1 MIEAKD
7 ATKTDEVHR
16 LLKRQLRKSGLGSD
30 PVLQSN
36 ETVRTFVKLVNRV
49 YADNDQD
56 RYLMERAMTLS
67 SQELRELAEK
77 NAERDQLQAV
87 LRSMGDGVCVLS
99 PEGHFVITNRAADEL
114 INDGESLIGK
124 RLSRVFRLPLE
135 TEEAFNASIAEGT
148 PLRVEDVDVRL
159 ANEKTLPVGFVLTPV
174 QRGEELGGHVLV
186 FRDIRTRRIRDSELR
201 EAKEAAE
208 IASKAKGEFL
218 ANMSHEIRTPINGVL
233 GMTQLLADTSLTDEQ
248 SGFLEMIDMSSQSL
262 LRVINDILDFSK
274 IEAGKLELSPRK
286 FALLEAVD
294 ETLRV
299 FAPHAERKD
308 VELVGRVAS
317 DVPNALVGDD
327 GRIRQVL
334 SNLMTNAVKF
344 TESGEVKLAVSVD
357 EQAGDT
363 ALLRF
368 SVVDTGIGIQ
378 EEDRG
383 RLFRAFSQIDSSSS
397 RQFGGTGLG
406 LSICQKLVSML
417 GGEIGFESVPG
428 QGSTFWFTA
437 RMRVEEEQ
445 PKVDSALTGY
455 LALVID
461 DNEASRQSLVNELS
475 MLGVEAVATSSG
487 DRGLE
492 ILSAARKRGRFYDLV
507 VVDYQMPGTDGLEV
521 LSVIGS
527 DNQLKQKTKAI
538 LLGSATQRGLV
549 EAGRKAGA
557 EGVVTKPVTRSKLRS
572 QLGTVFGVA
581 LESRSSATGRMRR
594 FGQKRVGTDAR
605 VLVVEDNMINREV
618 VKSLLGNLGYEPVL
632 VNDGQEAVDALM
644 GANYDIVFMDCQ
656 MPKLDGYDATR
667 EIRRREGSVRHTP
680 IVAMTAHA
688 MVGDRD
694 KCLAAGMDDYLTKPV
709 KLEELQGAIDRWVD
723 GEGKAAKT
731 EAAAPAVSSSSSAD
745 SSAKSSTTNSPTAT
759 PRVEKPATPAA
770 PVVASVPKP
779 SLPSGATA
787 LGAAATPALP
797 TALRATAAPALPAA
811 HRSAASPAPGVVST
825 KPTTPIA
832 TASTAG
838 ASTAVPAARMRPGNG
853 LNEESIEALNRLV
866 ESAQPATVRRLLD
879 LFDEQAL
886 VLLTSLRGAAESREG
901 AALANFA
908 HTLKGACA
916 NFGAVQLMEMCDV
929 LTTRGRSE
937 NFDGISESLVS
948 LESELK
954 RVVAGLS
961 HYRKTLN
968 D

>member
-7 ATKTDEVHR
+7 ATKADEVHR

-30 PVLQSN
+30 PALQNN
-36 ETVRTFVKLVNRV
+36 EAVRMFVKLVNRV

-114 INDGESLIGK
+114 LNDGESLIGQ

-186 FRDIRTRRIRDSELR
+186 FRDIRTRRTRDSELR

-286 FALLEAVD
+286 FALLDAAD

-299 FAPHAERKD
+299 FAPHAERKN

-317 DVPNALVGDD
+317 DVPSGLFGDD

-357 EQAGDT
+357 ERAGDT

-406 LSICQKLVSML
+406 LSICQKLVGML

-437 RMRVEEEQ
+437 RLRVEEEQ
-445 PKVDSALTGY
+445 PKVDSPLTGY

-492 ILSAARKRGRFYDLV
+492 ILSAARKRGRFYDFV

-527 DNQLKQKTKAI
+527 DSQLKQKTKAI
-538 LLGSATQRGLV
+538 LLGSATQRGLS
-549 EAGRKAGA
+549 EAARKAGA
-557 EGVVTKPVTRSKLRS
+557 EGVVTKPVTRSMLRS

-723 GEGKAAKT
+723 GEGKSP
-731 EAAAPAVSSSSSAD
+731 EAAAPAVALS
-745 SSAKSSTTNSPTAT
+745 SSAKSATTNSSTAI
-759 PRVEKPATPAA
+759 PRVEKPATSAA
-770 PVVASVPKP
+770 RAVASVPKP
-779 SLPSGATA
+779 SPPLGATA
-787 LGAAATPALP
+787 SRAPAASAVPTASRAPAAPALP
-797 TALRATAAPALPAA
+797 TA
-811 HRSAASPAPGVVST
+811 HRPAASPAPAVVST
-825 KPTTPIA
+825 QPATSTS
-832 TASTAG
+832 TASSGG
-838 ASTAVPAARMRPGNG
+838 ASTAVPAATMGPGNG
-853 LNEESIEALNRLV
+853 LHEESIEALNRLV

-879 LFDEQAL
+879 LFDEQAPI
-886 VLLTSLRGAAESREG
+886 LLTSLRGAAESREG
-901 AALANFA
+901 AALANYA
-908 HTLKGACA
+908 HSLKGACA
-916 NFGAVQLMEMCDV
+916 NFGAVHLMEMCDV

-937 NFDGISESLVS
+937 NFDGIGESLVS

-961 HYRKTLN
+961 HCRKTLN